1 MNHIILE
8 LIFTSFIS
16 FDPHGDFVSLAV
28 LEYLRPLAHLRVGK
42 SSTEKTTNLLNI
54 TWTWKC
60 KCHGLNHVSFNLV
73 LISVYQWFSNQ
84 LVFVICWSE
93 LFFG

>member
-16 FDPHGDFVSLAV
+16 FDLHGVFVSLAV

-60 KCHGLNHVSFNLV
+60 TCHVSFNLV
-73 LISVYQWFSNQ
+73 LISVYQTS
-84 LVFVICWSE
+84 WS
-93 LFFG
+93 L